1 MLVRCSDATTR
12 TRAFA
17 MQFFLQNLGLGI
29 GGLVGGLIVDTSRAS
44 SFTMLFLI
52 EAVMFLVLGAI
63 AATVRMPRPTAVPKD
78 AAADGSAARG
88 GLRVLLSHRAMVQ
101 LCVLGFVVFFACYGQ
116 FESGLA
122 AYGTEAAGIQPSTL
136 GIALAANTAVIVVAQ
151 FVVLRLVERRKRSR
165 VIASVGLIWAFAW
178 IVAGYAG
185 LGHGSQTM
193 ATAAM
198 ISTYALFGLGE
209 SMLSPTVAPLVADLA
224 PESMV
229 GQYNSAF
236 ALCKQLAL
244 AVGPAVGG
252 PMGASLHGPYIVTFV
267 LFSLGITV
275 LALRLGRHL
284 TPVQDQPSLAAV
296 PSRVVAVSLPEN
308 ASAAWAGRP
317 SPPCTDRTVPR
328 APVRYCGRANSHQ
341 TALPPPGVRR
351 LPQDVAID
359 ATMEMPRPA
368 SSPGSARRRRG
379 RWSSPSVTSMISLR
393 SVRRSARRIGGVPCC
408 RELATSSPAARTPS
422 SHSSIGKRQDVSTP
436 VAKARAR
443 GAASMPPS
451 RSSEALWNSSAVAPV
466 RAGCWTTST
475 ATSSSCSAVM
485 LRERIRRSQTTC
497 GAPFAPDSAR
507 SSEATPSSMSSL
519 RRSTRP
525 SV

>member
-1 MLVRCSDATTR
+1 MGAALRRIQLGSALSAFGLGFTVPYLYVYVAQVRDLGAGTAGVVLAVFAMAALAVLPFTGRVIDRRGPLPVLLAASVVASLGAVALGFSSQVTASVLSAAVLGAGTAVMQPALATMLVRCSDTGTR

-29 GGLVGGLIVDTSRAS
+29 GGLVGGQIVDTERPA
-44 SFTMLFLI
+44 SFTLLFLI

-63 AATVRMPRPTAVPKD
+63 TATVRMPRTPAV
-78 AAADGSAARG
+78 AAGVSGAGDSAPG
-88 GLRVLLSHRAMVQ
+88 GGMRALLSHRAMVQ

-122 AYGTEAAGIQPSTL
+122 AYGTEAAGIEPSTL

-151 FVVLRLVERRKRSR
+151 FVVLRLVERRRRSR
-165 VIASVGLIWAFAW
+165 VIAAVGLIWAFAW

-267 LFSLGITV
+267 LFSLGITM
-275 LALRLGRHL
+275 LALRLGRRL

-296 PSRVVAVSLPEN
+296 PSRVVAVSLPEG
-308 ASAAWAGRP
+308 AAAE
-317 SPPCTDRTVPR
+317 
-328 APVRYCGRANSHQ
+328 APV
-341 TALPPPGVRR
+341 
-351 LPQDVAID
+351 
-359 ATMEMPRPA
+359 
-368 SSPGSARRRRG
+368 
-379 RWSSPSVTSMISLR
+379 
-393 SVRRSARRIGGVPCC
+393 
-408 RELATSSPAARTPS
+408 
-422 SHSSIGKRQDVSTP
+422 P
-436 VAKARAR
+436 VA
-443 GAASMPPS
+443 
-451 RSSEALWNSSAVAPV
+451 VV
-466 RAGCWTTST
+466 R
-475 ATSSSCSAVM
+475 
-485 LRERIRRSQTTC
+485 
-497 GAPFAPDSAR
+497 
-507 SSEATPSSMSSL
+507 
-519 RRSTRP
+519 
-525 SV
+525 

>member
-1 MLVRCSDATTR
+1 MGAALRRIQLGSALSAFGLGFTVPYLYVYVAQVRDLGAGTAGVVLAVFAMAALVVLPFTGRVIDRRGPLPVLVVASAVASLGAVALGFSSQVTASVLSAAVLGAGTAVMQPALATMLVRCSDTTTR

-17 MQFFLQNLGLGI
+17 TQFFLQNLGLGI

-44 SFTMLFLI
+44 SFTLLFLI

-63 AATVRMPRPTAVPKD
+63 SATVRMPRTPAVVKV
-78 AAADGSAARG
+78 ATADGSAPRG

-101 LCVLGFVVFFACYGQ
+101 LCVLGFVLFFACYGQ

-275 LALRLGRHL
+275 LALRLGRRL

-308 ASAAWAGRP
+308 ASAEGP
-317 SPPCTDRTVPR
+317 
-328 APVRYCGRANSHQ
+328 APV
-341 TALPPPGVRR
+341 
-351 LPQDVAID
+351 
-359 ATMEMPRPA
+359 
-368 SSPGSARRRRG
+368 
-379 RWSSPSVTSMISLR
+379 
-393 SVRRSARRIGGVPCC
+393 
-408 RELATSSPAARTPS
+408 AAV
-422 SHSSIGKRQDVSTP
+422 H
-436 VAKARAR
+436 
-443 GAASMPPS
+443 
-451 RSSEALWNSSAVAPV
+451 
-466 RAGCWTTST
+466 
-475 ATSSSCSAVM
+475 
-485 LRERIRRSQTTC
+485 
-497 GAPFAPDSAR
+497 
-507 SSEATPSSMSSL
+507 
-519 RRSTRP
+519 
-525 SV
+525 

>member
-1 MLVRCSDATTR
+1 MGAALRRIQLGSALSAFGLGFTVPYLYVYVAQVRDLGAGTAGVVLAVFAMAALAVLPFTGRVIDRRGPLPVLLVASVVASLGAAALGFSSQVTASVLSAAVLGAGTAVMQPALATMLVRCSDTGTR

-29 GGLVGGLIVDTSRAS
+29 GGLVGGQIVDTERPA
-44 SFTMLFLI
+44 SFTLLFLI

-63 AATVRMPRPTAVPKD
+63 TATVRMPRTPAV
-78 AAADGSAARG
+78 AAAVSGAGGGARG
-88 GLRVLLSHRAMVQ
+88 GGMRALLSHRAMVQ

-122 AYGTEAAGIQPSTL
+122 AYGTEAAGIEPSTL

-151 FVVLRLVERRKRSR
+151 FVVLRLVERRRRSR
-165 VIASVGLIWAFAW
+165 VIAAVGLIWAFAW

-275 LALRLGRHL
+275 LALRLGRRL
-284 TPVQDQPSLAAV
+284 SPVQDQPSLAAV
-296 PSRVVAVSLPEN
+296 PSRVVAVSLPE
-308 ASAAWAGRP
+308 SAAAEAP
-317 SPPCTDRTVPR
+317 
-328 APVRYCGRANSHQ
+328 APVA
-341 TALPPPGVRR
+341 AVR
-351 LPQDVAID
+351 
-359 ATMEMPRPA
+359 
-368 SSPGSARRRRG
+368 
-379 RWSSPSVTSMISLR
+379 
-393 SVRRSARRIGGVPCC
+393 
-408 RELATSSPAARTPS
+408 
-422 SHSSIGKRQDVSTP
+422 
-436 VAKARAR
+436 
-443 GAASMPPS
+443 
-451 RSSEALWNSSAVAPV
+451 
-466 RAGCWTTST
+466 
-475 ATSSSCSAVM
+475 
-485 LRERIRRSQTTC
+485 
-497 GAPFAPDSAR
+497 
-507 SSEATPSSMSSL
+507 
-519 RRSTRP
+519 
-525 SV
+525 

>member
-1 MLVRCSDATTR
+1 MGAALRRIQLGSALSAFGLGFTVPYLYVYVAQVRDLGAGTAGVVLAVFAMAALAVLPFTGRVIDRRGPLPVLLVASVVASLGAAALGFSSQVTAAVLSAAVLGAGTAVMQPALATMLVRCSDTGTR

-29 GGLVGGLIVDTSRAS
+29 GGLVGGQIVDTERPS
-44 SFTMLFLI
+44 SFTLLFLI

-63 AATVRMPRPTAVPKD
+63 TATVRMPRTPAV
-78 AAADGSAARG
+78 AAGVSGAGDAARG
-88 GLRVLLSHRAMVQ
+88 GMRVLLSHRAMVQ

-122 AYGTEAAGIQPSTL
+122 AYGTEAAGIKPSTL

-151 FVVLRLVERRKRSR
+151 FVVLRLVERRRRSR

-252 PMGASLHGPYIVTFV
+252 PMGASLHGPYIATFV

-275 LALRLGRHL
+275 LALRLGRRL
-284 TPVQDQPSLAAV
+284 TPVQDQPSLAVV
-296 PSRVVAVSLPEN
+296 PSRVVAVSMPES
-308 ASAAWAGRP
+308 ASAE
-317 SPPCTDRTVPR
+317 VP
-328 APVRYCGRANSHQ
+328 APV
-341 TALPPPGVRR
+341 
-351 LPQDVAID
+351 
-359 ATMEMPRPA
+359 
-368 SSPGSARRRRG
+368 
-379 RWSSPSVTSMISLR
+379 
-393 SVRRSARRIGGVPCC
+393 
-408 RELATSSPAARTPS
+408 AAV
-422 SHSSIGKRQDVSTP
+422 H
-436 VAKARAR
+436 
-443 GAASMPPS
+443 
-451 RSSEALWNSSAVAPV
+451 
-466 RAGCWTTST
+466 
-475 ATSSSCSAVM
+475 
-485 LRERIRRSQTTC
+485 
-497 GAPFAPDSAR
+497 
-507 SSEATPSSMSSL
+507 
-519 RRSTRP
+519 
-525 SV
+525 